1 MSTNIR
7 FKGITDT
14 TANIAADKF
23 QGRIAWNTTLN
34 RFVVFYDATNYGTMA
49 RRDVFETFAA
59 GIRNNGDYQDSLGT
73 VRISSTGLVTG
84 SGVAAADLTTGQ
96 AVVTTTGGRLVSQAY
111 ATFLGTIGAVGGR
124 GNGAAGRVMRWSD
137 ANTATSDAGLTTTQT
152 GGVTTALT
160 IGDGLAGASVINF
173 SARAGSDCNFS
184 FQSGGVNRIITRFL
198 TGSDTYDIAFRDDA
212 GAGIDSPIAIVRAA
226 GSAIVLGG
234 AGASKRPVKLTGAL
248 QDSTGTQRMSNVGA
262 ITAASL
268 AAANLTLGRVA
279 RIGASGAVVDDA
291 GLTTA
296 QIGGVTNVLVLGETS
311 AGANTTLSVSSP
323 SSYSGSLSWR
333 WGTVTRWAV
342 SNIASTGSWQ
352 LRAFD
357 AAGGEIDQPVTIAN
371 AASGLMTLGG
381 ATARPLKLTGV
392 LQDSAGTQ
400 RMSNVGAAT
409 MASLQATNLAGTGTR
424 NVVADASG
432 NLSASANVT
441 REFIIQ
447 PLPITNAAPGTVNVV
462 DANMKSFGFD
472 GNASTEELFYHVDLQ
487 HDYVAGTDI
496 IVHVHWMP
504 STANAGNVR
513 FQWYY
518 QWVEEGGTFTA
529 ATLGAPTAVAA
540 GGVAWAD
547 KRTDFTI
554 SGAGKTYNS
563 RLLLRLF
570 RDPTDGTDTYGD
582 DAVLSSVGV
591 HYTANPIQ
599 AG

>member
-1 MSTNIR
+1 MTQNIR
-7 FKGITDT
+7 FKGIVGT
-14 TANIAADKF
+14 TAQIATDKF
-23 QGRIAWNTTLN
+23 QGRIAFDTTLG
-34 RFVVFYDATNYGTMA
+34 RFVVFYDATNYATMA
-49 RRDVFETFAA
+49 RRDVLETFAA

-84 SGVAAADLTTGQ
+84 SGLAAADLTSGQ
-96 AVVTTTGGRLVSQAY
+96 ALVTTTGGRLVSQAY

-124 GNGAAGRVMRWSD
+124 GNGAAGRIVRWSD
-137 ANTATSDAGLTTTQT
+137 ASTATSDAGLTTTQT
-152 GGVTTALT
+152 GSVTTGIA
-160 IGDGLAGASVINF
+160 IGDDTAAASMALSLRSAAGYYGIIRFYEGAQQRWKVQKDASAGLSFEALDASSNPIDQPL
-173 SARAGSDCNFS
+173 S
-184 FQSGGVNRIITRFL
+184 
-198 TGSDTYDIAFRDDA
+198 IAN
-212 GAGIDSPIAIVRAA
+212 AA
-226 GSAIVLGG
+226 GSPIILGG
-234 AGASKRPVKLTGAL
+234 GGATKRPVKLTGA
-248 QDSTGTQRMSNVGA
+248 
-262 ITAASL
+262 
-268 AAANLTLGRVA
+268 
-279 RIGASGAVVDDA
+279 
-291 GLTTA
+291 
-296 QIGGVTNVLVLGETS
+296 
-311 AGANTTLSVSSP
+311 
-323 SSYSGSLSWR
+323 
-333 WGTVTRWAV
+333 
-342 SNIASTGSWQ
+342 
-352 LRAFD
+352 
-357 AAGGEIDQPVTIAN
+357 
-371 AASGLMTLGG
+371 
-381 ATARPLKLTGV
+381 

-496 IVHVHWMP
+496 IIHVHWMP

-513 FQWYY
+513 FQWHY
-518 QWVEEGGTFTA
+518 QWVESGGTFTA

-554 SGAGKTYNS
+554 SGAGHTYNS

-570 RDPTDGTDTYGD
+570 RDPTDGTDTYPD